1 MERFLNANKQTLLL
15 ITILILLLQIPSY
28 FMWDYGSEGI
38 LLYVFLIIL
47 IIVSLLLGTVT
58 GLIFSLIFIFIIGS
72 VLIYFNYTENA
83 FVISFTMPVQLFLVY
98 GLMLIVLV
106 LIAGRLQEVIIARE
120 KLNQRL
126 QEEVRNFI
134 AVDVETGFDNNYRM
148 CIAIKEEMM
157 RVDRYGKS
165 FTLILLQIDHL
176 KDFNRLYGAKETK
189 HLLQGLAQTMD
200 KAMRLTDKKF
210 RYDTDRFAILLTETG
225 GDSIDLVIE
234 KLASKIKTHQLL
246 SGKYVTLT
254 FRTGFSVYEP
264 KLDTSYEEI
273 ISRVE
278 SEMVSHEL

>member
-1 MERFLNANKQTLLL
+1 MGRFLNTNKQTLLL

-28 FMWDYGSEGI
+28 FMWDYGREGI
-38 LLYVFLIIL
+38 LLYIFLILL
-47 IIVSLLLGTVT
+47 IIVSLILGTVT

-72 VLIYFNYTENA
+72 TLIYFNYTDSAIANT
-83 FVISFTMPVQLFLVY
+83 FTMPIQLFLVY

-148 CIAIKEEMM
+148 GITITEEMM

-225 GDSIDLVIE
+225 GDSIDLVID

-246 SGKYVTLT
+246 SDKYVTLT
-254 FRTGFSVYEP
+254 FRTGYFVYEP

-273 ISRVE
+273 IGRVE

>member
-1 MERFLNANKQTLLL
+1 MGRFLNINKQSLFL

-28 FMWDYGSEGI
+28 FMLNYEREGI
-38 LLYVFLIIL
+38 LLYIFLIIL
-47 IIVSLLLGTVT
+47 IIVSLFFGTVT
-58 GLIFSLIFIFIIGS
+58 GLVFSLIFIFIIGS
-72 VLIYFNYTENA
+72 VLLYFNFTNSA
-83 FVISFTMPVQLFLVY
+83 IAISFTMPVQLFLVY

-106 LIAGRLQEVIIARE
+106 LIAGRLQEIIIAQE
-120 KLNQRL
+120 KINQRL
-126 QEEVRNFI
+126 QEEVRNFV

-148 CIAIKEEMM
+148 GMAIKEEMM

-165 FTLILLQIDHL
+165 FILILLQIDHL
-176 KDFNRLYGAKETK
+176 KDFNRLYGDKETK

-225 GDSIDLVIE
+225 GNSIDLVID

-246 SGKYVTLT
+246 NHKYVTLT
-254 FRTGFSVYEP
+254 FRTGYFVYEP

-273 ISRVE
+273 INRVE
-278 SEMVSHEL
+278 SEMVSYEL

>member
-1 MERFLNANKQTLLL
+1 MGRFLNINKQSLIL

-28 FMWDYGSEGI
+28 FMLDYEREGI
-38 LLYVFLIIL
+38 LLYIFLIIL
-47 IIVSLLLGTVT
+47 IIVSLFLGTVT
-58 GLIFSLIFIFIIGS
+58 GLVFSLIYIFIIGS
-72 VLIYFNYTENA
+72 VLLYFNFTNSA
-83 FVISFTMPVQLFLVY
+83 IAISFTMPVQLFLVY

-106 LIAGRLQEVIIARE
+106 LIAGRLQEIIIAQE
-120 KLNQRL
+120 KINQRL
-126 QEEVRNFI
+126 QEEVRNFV

-148 CIAIKEEMM
+148 GIAIKEEMM

-176 KDFNRLYGAKETK
+176 KDFNRLYGDKETK
-189 HLLQGLAQTMD
+189 HLLQELAQTMD

-225 GDSIDLVIE
+225 GNSIDLVID

-254 FRTGFSVYEP
+254 FRTGYFVYEP
-264 KLDTSYEEI
+264 RTVISFKEI
-273 ISRVE
+273 VSRVE

>member
-1 MERFLNANKQTLLL
+1 MGRFLNANKQSLLL
-15 ITILILLLQIPSY
+15 ITILILLLQFPAY
-28 FMWDYGSEGI
+28 FMLGYEREEI
-38 LLYVFLIIL
+38 LLYIFLIIL

-58 GLIFSLIFIFIIGS
+58 GLIFSLIFIFVIGS
-72 VLIYFNYTENA
+72 VLIYFNYTDNA
-83 FVISFTMPVQLFLVY
+83 IAISFTMPVQLFLVY
-98 GLMLIVLV
+98 GLMIIILVLV
-106 LIAGRLQEVIIARE
+106 AGRLHEVIIARE

-134 AVDVETGFDNNYRM
+134 AVDVETGFDNSYRM
-148 CIAIKEEMM
+148 GIAITEEMM

-189 HLLQGLAQTMD
+189 QLLQGLAQTMD

-225 GDSIDLVIE
+225 GDSIDLVIG

-254 FRTGFSVYEP
+254 FRTGYFVYEP
-264 KLDTSYEEI
+264 KLDTSYDEI

>member
-1 MERFLNANKQTLLL
+1 MGRFLSTNKQTLLL

-28 FMWDYGSEGI
+28 FMWDYESEGI
-38 LLYVFLIIL
+38 LLYIFLIIL
-47 IIVSLLLGTVT
+47 IIVSLILGTVT

-72 VLIYFNYTENA
+72 ALIYFNYTDSSIAN
-83 FVISFTMPVQLFLVY
+83 SFTMPIQLFLVY

-148 CIAIKEEMM
+148 GIAITEEMM

-225 GDSIDLVIE
+225 GDSIDLVID

-254 FRTGFSVYEP
+254 FRTGYFVYEP

-273 ISRVE
+273 ISRIE

>member
-1 MERFLNANKQTLLL
+1 MGRFLSTNKQTLLL

-28 FMWDYGSEGI
+28 FMWDYESEGI
-38 LLYVFLIIL
+38 LLYIFLIIL
-47 IIVSLLLGTVT
+47 IIVSLILGTVT

-72 VLIYFNYTENA
+72 ALIYFNYTDSSIAN
-83 FVISFTMPVQLFLVY
+83 SFTMPIQLFLVY

-120 KLNQRL
+120 KLNRRL

-148 CIAIKEEMM
+148 GIAITEEMM

-225 GDSIDLVIE
+225 GDSIDLVID

-254 FRTGFSVYEP
+254 FRTGYFVYEP

-273 ISRVE
+273 ISRIE